1 MNDIFYYSLNSIH
14 LPFLDFNQGLINWT
28 NFRLGRTSKQ
38 WEDSQDEWIVMTST
52 KWKHSS

>member
-38 WEDSQDEWIVMTST
+38 WEDAQDEWIVVTSI
-52 KWKHSS
+52 K